1 MSESVNYAVTDGVAH
16 IRLNRPDAAN
26 ALNLPAAQQL
36 RAAAV
41 RAGEDDEVRAVL
53 VTGAGSRFCAGGDVR
68 SFVEADDQA
77 AYLREL
83 ATEADAAT
91 TAIAA
96 LEKPV
101 VAAVHGA
108 VAGAGLALML
118 SCDVVVAA
126 SGTKFVF
133 AYPSIGLTPDC
144 GLSYLLPRAIG
155 QQRALT
161 FALSGKPVDADR
173 RWSGA
178 CVEVAENAETAAALS
193 REVPQVR
200 DGSVP
205 GARSVLLLRAGGA
218 DRAAT
223 GAEEARTISDMV
235 TGAEAGVDPRFR
247 QLLTGGPAVAHL
259 PARHA
264 LSASSPVTDS
274 SRFRAGLRVWKPGIV
289 SAHRLRFRRPCGRR
303 VRSRWFVVD
312 RHGSSVPPA
321 TVRRRSV
328 R

>member
-161 FALSGKPVDADR
+161 FALSGKPVDAVQALE
-173 RWSGA
+173 WGLVS
-178 CVEVAENAETAAALS
+178 EVAENAETAAARG
-193 REVPQVR
+193 REVAAGFATGPYRALGQVR
-200 DGSVP
+200 
-205 GARSVLLLRAGGA
+205 RLLRAGWEL

-235 TGAEAGVDPRFR
+235 TGAEAQVLISEFINR
-247 QLLTGGPAVAHL
+247 
-259 PARHA
+259 
-264 LSASSPVTDS
+264 
-274 SRFRAGLRVWKPGIV
+274 
-289 SAHRLRFRRPCGRR
+289 
-303 VRSRWFVVD
+303 
-312 RHGSSVPPA
+312 
-321 TVRRRSV
+321 
-328 R
+328 

>member
-41 RAGEDDEVRAVL
+41 RAGEDDDVRAVL
-53 VTGAGSRFCAGGDVR
+53 VTGAGSRFCAGGDVG

-77 AYLREL
+77 AYLHEL
-83 ATEADAAT
+83 ATDAAT

-161 FALSGKPVDADR
+161 FALSGKPVDAAR
-173 RWSGA
+173 ALEWGLVS
-178 CVEVAENAETAAALS
+178 EVAENAEAAITRG
-193 REVPQVR
+193 REVVAGFATGPHRALGQVR
-200 DGSVP
+200 
-205 GARSVLLLRAGGA
+205 RLLRAGWEM

-235 TGAEAGVDPRFR
+235 TGAEAQVLISEFINR
-247 QLLTGGPAVAHL
+247 
-259 PARHA
+259 
-264 LSASSPVTDS
+264 
-274 SRFRAGLRVWKPGIV
+274 
-289 SAHRLRFRRPCGRR
+289 
-303 VRSRWFVVD
+303 
-312 RHGSSVPPA
+312 
-321 TVRRRSV
+321 
-328 R
+328 